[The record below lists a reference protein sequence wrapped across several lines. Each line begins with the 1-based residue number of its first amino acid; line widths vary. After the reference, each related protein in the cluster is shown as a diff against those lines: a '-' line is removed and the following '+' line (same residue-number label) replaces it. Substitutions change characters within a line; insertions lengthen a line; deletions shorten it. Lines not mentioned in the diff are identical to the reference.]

1 MSQKFINNWSTTLT
15 ASALAA
21 DTVLTVAT
29 AEAAKLGAV
38 SAEDFLAMTLDDGQT
53 IEIVRCTGVSGGD
66 LTVARAQEGTS
77 AQDWSLGTPIEC
89 RLTAAAL
96 EAFASGAEA
105 LPSDLAEDP
114 GTTAGL
120 TWGYRAGRLRIGNA
134 VHDIA
139 ADTVALT
146 ASATNYLE
154 LDPSDQTVKV
164 NQSGFTPGR
173 IPLREVTTDSDSQT
187 ASADKRAWLQAIV
200 NAVPAD
206 LDQDPDTTT
215 GLTWGWKAGRL
226 RVGAT
231 VYAISADT
239 IALTASA
246 TNYLELD
253 PSDQTVK
260 VNQSG
265 FTAGR
270 IPLREV
276 TTDGSSQT
284 GSSDKRAWLQG
295 RQVTYDE
302 GLVDDLDCADQVLSQ
317 PEIKDYAETRTAPSS
332 SSGAITLD
340 LQNGNVFQTTLTE
353 NITSLTIDNPPAS
366 GKAGSFTWIVK
377 QDGTGSRTIAWP
389 AAVKWAGGSA
399 PTLST
404 AADAVDVLT
413 FLTTD
418 AGTTWYG
425 FAAGLDLS

>member
-38 SAEDFLAMTLDDGQT
+38 SAEAFVAMTLDDGQT

-120 TWGYRAGRLRIGNA
+120 TWGHRAGRLRIGNA
-134 VHDIA
+134 VHAIA

-154 LDPSDQTVKV
+154 LDPGDQTVKV

-173 IPLREVTTDSDSQT
+173 IPLREVTTDGSSQT

-206 LDQDPDTTT
+206 LDQDTDTTT
-215 GLTWGWKAGRL
+215 GLAWGWKAGSL
-226 RVGAT
+226 RVGNA
-231 VYAISADT
+231 VHDIAADAL
-239 IALTASA
+239 ALTASA
-246 TNYLELD
+246 TNYVELD
-253 PSDQTVK
+253 PADQTVK

-295 RQVTYDE
+295 RTVVYDE
-302 GLVDDLDCADQVLSQ
+302 GLVADLDCADQVLSQ
-317 PEIKDYAETRTAPSS
+317 PEIKDYSETRTAPSS
-332 SSGAITLD
+332 ASGTLELD
-340 LQNGNVFQTTLTE
+340 LENGNHFEVTLTE
-353 NITSLTIDNPPAS
+353 SISTLTLSNPPAS
-366 GKAGSFTWIVK
+366 GKAGAFTLK
-377 QDGTGSRTIAWP
+377 LTQGGSGGYTVSWP
-389 AAVKWAGGSA
+389 GSVQWAGGSA
-399 PTLST
+399 PTLT
-404 AADAVDVLT
+404 TDVGGVDILT
-413 FLTTD
+413 FLTYD
-418 AGTTWYG
+418 GGTTWYG
-425 FAAGLDLS
+425 GVFGLDLS